1 MGLYSI
7 KDYLNYY
14 DVAEYLDDMG
24 YFAINFHNRDDVWRY
39 NDLLLKLHK
48 QERLTPVFELNYP
61 RPVNVFYYDKP
72 LDEIDDISDETE
84 CKIINQ
90 YQKEVD
96 GYCCLGYVNFDELLE
111 NYLPFFNTE
120 KPKKII
126 YFYEPCNETLEKN
139 CLIEFLEYQSP
150 VVSHLD
156 ILFPKSEIIKI
167 FGDTPYNQTIPK
179 LNKAI
184 DIINKQTKEIETLQA
199 EIDRLQ
205 ALAGATATPANNAL
219 SVENSSYTTLD
230 NALSARTEQSYL
242 TTIGLLLELC
252 QRKVF
257 TSQSQIID
265 AIAVQSIYGQKQ
277 RALEE
282 RFAKANL
289 AIDQARKSK

>member
-24 YFAINFHNRDDVWRY
+24 YFSINFHNQDDVWRY
-39 NDLLLKLHK
+39 NNLLLKLHK

-61 RPVNVFYYDKP
+61 RPVNVFYYDKFI
-72 LDEIDDISDETE
+72 DEIDDISDETE
-84 CKIINQ
+84 CTIINQ

-96 GYCCLGYVNFDELLE
+96 GYCCLGYANFDELLE
-111 NYLPFFNTE
+111 NYLPFFKQE
-120 KPKKII
+120 KPKKIV
-126 YFYEPCNETLEKN
+126 YFYEPYNETLEKN
-139 CLIEFLEYQSP
+139 CLIEFLEAYSP

-167 FGDTPYNQTIPK
+167 FGDTPYNQTVPK

-205 ALAGATATPANNAL
+205 ALVGATATPANNKEL
-219 SVENSSYTTLD
+219 SSKSVGAVARLIYVLLKMNDIENDT
-230 NALSARTEQSYL
+230 
-242 TTIGLLLELC
+242 
-252 QRKVF
+252 
-257 TSQSQIID
+257 
-265 AIAVQSIYGQKQ
+265 QKGKG
-277 RALEE
+277 
-282 RFAKANL
+282 KAND
-289 AIDQARKSK
+289 IIQAESRLHLKTELSRDFIADWLKHAKEVEYKQKE

>member
-24 YFAINFHNRDDVWRY
+24 YFAINFHNQDDVWRY
-39 NDLLLKLHK
+39 NNLLLKLHK

-61 RPVNVFYYDKP
+61 HPVNVFYYDKFI
-72 LDEIDDISDETE
+72 DEIDDISDETE
-84 CKIINQ
+84 CTIINQ

-96 GYCCLGYVNFDELLE
+96 GYCCLGYVNFGELLE
-111 NYLPFFNTE
+111 NYLPFFKQE
-120 KPKKII
+120 KPKKIV
-126 YFYEPCNETLEKN
+126 YFYEPYNETLEKN
-139 CLIEFLEYQSP
+139 CLIEFLETYSP

-205 ALAGATATPANNAL
+205 ALVGATATPANNKEL
-219 SVENSSYTTLD
+219 SSKSVGAVARLIYVLLKMNDIENDT
-230 NALSARTEQSYL
+230 
-242 TTIGLLLELC
+242 
-252 QRKVF
+252 
-257 TSQSQIID
+257 
-265 AIAVQSIYGQKQ
+265 QKGKG
-277 RALEE
+277 
-282 RFAKANL
+282 KAND
-289 AIDQARKSK
+289 IIQAESRLHLKTELSRDFIADWLKHAKEVEYKQKE